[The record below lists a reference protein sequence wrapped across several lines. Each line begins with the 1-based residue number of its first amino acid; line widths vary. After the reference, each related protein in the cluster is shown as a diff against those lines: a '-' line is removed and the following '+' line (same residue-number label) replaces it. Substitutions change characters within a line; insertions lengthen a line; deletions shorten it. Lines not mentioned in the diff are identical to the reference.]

1 MDYIHW
7 SVKLDENN
15 ICWLQFDYNDSAMNI
30 LSSQALQ
37 ELNDILDQ
45 INESKTQAVVFES
58 LKSSG
63 FIAGANIKEFVD
75 INYEDALTLITLGH
89 TVMNK
94 IEALKCNTI
103 SMIHGFCMGG
113 GTELSLACDY
123 IICSDD
129 SSTRLSL
136 PEVKLGIHPG
146 FGGSLRSI
154 RRIGP
159 LAAFD
164 MMLTGRA
171 INARRAKKLKL
182 VDEVSS
188 QRQLHRA
195 AIAFAAK
202 KPATRKQSL
211 KNKLLNNAFIRG
223 FLAKKIR
230 TRLAS
235 KAPKKH
241 YPAPYK
247 LINLWLK
254 YYDFPKKML
263 EKEAV
268 SVAELVTDPTAQNL
282 VRVYFL
288 QEQLKSMGDKKLF
301 HPLHVHVIGGGIM
314 GGDIAAWCAF
324 KGFQVSVQD
333 QDPAILA
340 KTLQRAHK
348 LFKKKLRDKRLI
360 TNTMDRLTADHKGY
374 GVEHADIIIEAI
386 FEDAKVK
393 QTLYKSI
400 EPRMK
405 KDAILASN
413 TSSIPLET
421 LASCLKKPGRL
432 VGLHFFN
439 PVALMPLVE
448 IIHGE
453 QSDKKTI
460 KKVAAFARHIDKL
473 PLAVKSSPGFLV
485 NRILMP
491 YLLEAILMY
500 AEGIPAEAIDKAALD
515 FGMPMG
521 PIELADT
528 VGLDVCLSV
537 ANILSE
543 SYNKQVPEQLEHMV
557 KTGYLGK
564 KNNKGFYSYLNGKA
578 QKDSTRSYKN
588 MKDVQ
593 QRLTLMLVNEATACL
608 RDKIVDNED
617 LLDAGVIF
625 GTGFAPFRGG
635 PVKYIHD
642 NGKHDLLTQMQG
654 FKEQLGER
662 FTQDNGWELV

>member
-1 MDYIHW
+1 MDYMHW
-7 SVKLDENN
+7 SIKQDENN
-15 ICWLQFDYNDSAMNI
+15 ICWLLFDYKDSATNI
-30 LSSQALQ
+30 LSTQALE
-37 ELNDILDQ
+37 ELKDILEQ
-45 INESKTQAVVFES
+45 INEAETQALIF
-58 LKSSG
+58 KSMKSTG
-63 FIAGANIKEFVD
+63 FIAGANINEFVGID
-75 INYEDALTLITLGH
+75 YQAALSLITLGH
-89 TVMNK
+89 SVMNK
-94 IEALKCNTI
+94 IEAMKCTTI

-129 SSTRLSL
+129 SATRLSL

-146 FGGSLRSI
+146 FGGSYRCI

-164 MMLTGRA
+164 MMLTGRS
-171 INARRAKKLKL
+171 INAKLAKKLKL
-182 VDEVSS
+182 VDEITA
-188 QRQLHRA
+188 QRQLERA

-202 KPATRKQSL
+202 KPVSRQQSI
-211 KNKLLNNAFIRG
+211 KNRLLNNTLIRG
-223 FLAKKIR
+223 FLAKKI
-230 TRLAS
+230 TAKVAK
-235 KAPKKH
+235 KAAKKH

-247 LINLWLK
+247 LISLWLK
-254 YYDFPKKML
+254 YYDFPRKML
-263 EKEAV
+263 EKEAI
-268 SVAELVTDPTAQNL
+268 SVAELVADPSAQNL

-288 QEQLKSMGDKKLF
+288 QEQLKSLGDKKLF
-301 HPLHVHVIGGGIM
+301 KPLHIHVIGGGIM
-314 GGDIAAWCAF
+314 GGDIAAWCAY

-340 KTLQRAHK
+340 KTIERAYQ
-348 LFKKKLRDKRLI
+348 LFSKKLRDKRLI
-360 TNTMDRLTADHKGY
+360 SNTMDRLTADHKGY

-386 FEDAKVK
+386 FEDASVK
-393 QTLYKSI
+393 QSLYQSI

-405 KDAILASN
+405 KNAILATN

-460 KKVAAFARHIDKL
+460 KNIAAFSRHIDKL

-537 ANILSE
+537 ANILAE
-543 SYNKQVPEQLEHMV
+543 SYHKQVPEQLEHMV

-564 KNNKGFYSYLNGKA
+564 KNNKGFYSYQNGKA
-578 QKDSTRSYKN
+578 QKDSTSSYRN
-588 MKDVQ
+588 MTDVQ
-593 QRLTLMLVNEATACL
+593 QRLILMLVNEATACL

-635 PVKYIHD
+635 PIKYIHD
-642 NGKHDLLTQMQG
+642 SGKHDLQVQMDG

>member
-7 SVKLDENN
+7 SMQQDENN
-15 ICWLQFDYNDSAMNI
+15 ICWLLFDYKDSAMNI
-30 LSSQALQ
+30 LSSTALQ
-37 ELNDILDQ
+37 ELDHILDQ
-45 INESKTQAVVFES
+45 INDSKVQAIVFKS

-63 FIAGANIKEFVD
+63 FIAGANIKEFVGID
-75 INYEDALTLITLGH
+75 YDAALELITLGH

-94 IEALKCNTI
+94 IEAMKCNTI
-103 SMIHGFCMGG
+103 SMIHGFSMGG

-123 IICSDD
+123 IVCSDD
-129 SSTRLSL
+129 VSTRLSL

-146 FGGSLRSI
+146 FGGSLRCI

-171 INARRAKKLKL
+171 ISAKQARRIKL
-182 VDEVSS
+182 VDEVTA
-188 QRQLHRA
+188 QRQLERA
-195 AIAFAAK
+195 AIAFAHK
-202 KPATRKQSL
+202 KPSSRKQSI
-211 KNKLLNNAFIRG
+211 KNRLLNNALVRG
-223 FLAKKIR
+223 FLARKISEKVAR
-230 TRLAS
+230 
-235 KAPKKH
+235 KAPKAH

-263 EKEAV
+263 EKEAI
-268 SVAELVTDPTAQNL
+268 SVAELVADPTAQNL

-288 QEQLKSMGDKKLF
+288 QEQLKSLGDKKLF
-301 HPLHVHVIGGGIM
+301 TPLHVHVIGGGIM

-340 KTLQRAHK
+340 KTIQRACQ
-348 LFKKKLRDKRLI
+348 LFKKKLRDERLI
-360 TNTMDRLTADHKGY
+360 TNTLDRLTADHKGY
-374 GVEHADIIIEAI
+374 GIEHADIIIEAI

-393 QTLYKSI
+393 QTLYQSI

-405 KDAILASN
+405 KGAILATN

-421 LASCLKKPGRL
+421 LASCLKNPGRL

-460 KKVAAFARHIDKL
+460 AKVAAFSRHIDKL

-491 YLLEAILMY
+491 YLLEAIIMY
-500 AEGIPAEAIDKAALD
+500 AEGIPAEAIDKAALE

-543 SYNKQVPEQLEHMV
+543 SSNTPVPEQLEHMV
-557 KTGYLGK
+557 KTGHLGK
-564 KNNKGFYSYLNGKA
+564 KNNKGFYSYRNGKA

-593 QRLTLMLVNEATACL
+593 QRLILMLVNEATACL

-635 PVKYIHD
+635 PIKYIHD
-642 NGKHDLLTQMQG
+642 NGKHDLQTQMDSL
-654 FKEQLGER
+654 KKQLGER
-662 FTQDNGWELV
+662 FTQDNGWDLV